1 MAILVDR
8 IQPLRLINS
17 KFYTPINKK
26 NKRFGSCIFLMAK
39 SFDGVKDIMDSPLVE
54 NLAMFSSYYV
64 EPNYSYYVT
73 PLRQVQSESG
83 ELLDYQPDLDL
94 VLEGDHIVTDD
105 YIQTCDHLILFGESV
120 EGPMTNKRLSKM
132 LYRERFRNRK
142 EIMAYY
148 DTIREKFP
156 NIVFTKLSIDKY
168 MNRNLF
174 YDLTY
179 YTDAFFTN
187 KYNKK
192 FPKDY
197 GTDILF
203 TLMARFVNDKRLGS
217 YTKKTVIVPVHD
229 WAKDADL
236 SSLFSITKDINIF
249 SIITRLYTTSS
260 YELEYFKGVDFIFLG
275 KTGWFKV
282 NFDDFDNYAI
292 SKFKQNIRKLIMRE
306 PVEDTERENKEE
318 IKIKVADAIEKQSGI
333 QINNVD
339 GSKTN
344 IVKDVRKADVLDMDK
359 PKEPETKPLDPQS
372 SKEEEKAQE
381 DVSNQL
387 NDIVNASSDEAEA
400 IKKAEEEVNLKVA
413 LLKAQETR
421 HTTIDIS
428 QARRKRMSLL
438 NDKFLKSSLNNK
450 PISQLLE
457 EEADQPL
464 RSTDIPEVQSID
476 EQWDGLKKVNFDK
489 QYDLDADIVRA
500 IHAFTENKTIPM
512 SIIKI
517 DKDDTSTSEDSVWT
531 YRVQLEDANGTR
543 HNLTFD
549 VPKLIDNRFM
559 RLRGN
564 DKTISG
570 QLINLPIIKTGP
582 TTSQLVTNYNKIMIN
597 KYGQQGKS
605 TNTTAA
611 IIRSLYK
618 ILENKYK
625 GCTTIKKIAIGSN
638 LKITAKY
645 ILPMEYIDISSQFSY
660 IEFKDGTK
668 ILFNQDELRNTPE
681 FKDPGE
687 GILAYGINTK
697 DKTVLAAED
706 DDVVRMINSKLMTDA
721 AYQEQFKKYYKQGK
735 TVAHAR
741 ASINQMNIPVI
752 CVMAYSV
759 GLSEALNRAKVQ
771 WNVYEKRPTA
781 TKNYIK
787 FKDGFLEYDDSPETS
802 LLVSGLFEINTEDY
816 TIAETNGVAMW
827 LDVLDQYGGRIKA
840 NGLDAFY
847 NLMMDPITV
856 EVCKKYNLPTD
867 YITALGYASS
877 LLADNQYNK
886 HTDITGNRFRT
897 NERLAH
903 FVYKSLATAYQLF
916 LAEYKNGRTDSK
928 MFMKR
933 SAVIDLT
940 LADSTASDLSILTP
954 LLEMETA
961 NTVTFKGLSG
971 LNSDRSYNL
980 EKRTYDKSMVNKLA
994 MSTGFAGNVGINRQ
1008 TTINMAINDTRGYI
1022 YNNKNEEGKM
1032 NDVNTLSITE
1042 ALTPFGST
1050 HDDPFRTA
1058 MTFIQTSK
1066 HGMRTRRSDPLLVT
1080 NGADQALPYMTS
1092 DTFAFKA
1099 KYKGVITELTDD
1111 YMIIRYPEQDMVEHV
1126 DLRNRIEK
1134 NSDGGF
1140 FVNLKLDTDLKVG
1153 SKVKPGDIVAY
1164 DKSSYSDNV
1173 GTGNLSYNIG
1183 TLAKIAIMNTDEG
1196 FEDSAIISDKLSGDM
1211 SSDVVLQIDVRLNK
1225 EDIVDFIAKV
1235 GTPVQEGDTLFTYQI
1250 ASEDETSNDILAKLK
1265 LDGDEAGDLGKI
1277 KVKSKVTGVLQGIK
1291 IYRTNELEELSPTL
1305 RKTVEDYESSINKTK
1320 KRLEKLNISTKEYD
1334 STGKLPATGKLK
1346 HAEDKV
1352 LIEFYVKYDDTM
1364 GVGDKLVYYSALKGV
1379 VKSIFPKGKE
1389 PVSEYRRDE
1398 KVHTL
1403 LATHSINGRM
1413 VGSVLIMAAMNK
1425 VLIELS
1431 RHVKDIMG
1439 IPWDPEL

>member
-39 SFDGVKDIMDSPLVE
+39 SFDGVKDIMESPLVE

-83 ELLDYQPDLDL
+83 ELLDYQPDLDI
-94 VLEGDHIVTDD
+94 VREGQSIINED
-105 YIQTCDHLILFGESV
+105 YIQTSDQLILFGEAV
-120 EGPMTNKRLSKM
+120 EGPMTNKRLAQM

-142 EIMAYY
+142 EVLAYY

-156 NIVFTKLSIDKY
+156 SIVLTKPSIDKY

-203 TLMARFVNDKRLGS
+203 TLMARFINDKRLSS

-229 WAKDADL
+229 WAKDTDL
-236 SSLFSITKDINIF
+236 SNIFNISKDINIF
-249 SIITRLYTTSS
+249 SIIARLYTTSS

-318 IKIKVADAIEKQSGI
+318 IKIKVADAIEKKSGI
-333 QINNVD
+333 QINNID
-339 GSKTN
+339 GSKSN
-344 IVKDVRKADVLDMDK
+344 IIKDTRKVDVLDMDK
-359 PKEPETKPLDPQS
+359 PKEPETKPLDPES

-387 NDIVNASSDEAEA
+387 NDIVNSSSDEAEA

-428 QARRKRMSLL
+428 QARRKRMDLL

-450 PISQLLE
+450 PISELLE
-457 EEADQPL
+457 DSAEQPL
-464 RSTDIPEVQSID
+464 RTTDIPQVQTID
-476 EQWDGLKKVNFDK
+476 DQWEGLKKVNFDK

-500 IHAFTENKTIPM
+500 IYAFTENKTIPM
-512 SIIKI
+512 SVLKI
-517 DKDDTSTSEDSVWT
+517 DKDDTSTSEDSIWT
-531 YRVQLEDANGTR
+531 YRVQFEDANGTR
-543 HNLTFD
+543 HSLTFD

-570 QLINLPIIKTGP
+570 QLINIPIIKTGP

-605 TNTTAA
+605 TNTTTA
-611 IIRSLYK
+611 IIRSLNK
-618 ILENKYK
+618 ILEEKYK
-625 GCTTIKKIAIGSN
+625 GCTTIKKIATGSN

-645 ILPMEYIDISSQFSY
+645 ILPMEYIDMASQFSY

-668 ILFNQDELRNTPE
+668 ILFNQDELRNAPE
-681 FKDPGE
+681 YKDPGS
-687 GILAYGINTK
+687 GMLAYGVNTK

-706 DDVVRMINSKLMTDA
+706 DDVVAMINSKLMTDTVS
-721 AYQEQFKKYYKQGK
+721 QEQFKKYYKQGK

-771 WNVYEKRPTA
+771 WNVQEKRPTA
-781 TKNYIK
+781 TRNYIK
-787 FKDGFLEYDDSPETS
+787 FKDGFLEYDSSPETS

-856 EVCKKYNLPTD
+856 DVCRKYNLPTD

-903 FVYKSLATAYQLF
+903 FVYKSLATSYQLF

-933 SAVIDLT
+933 SAVVDLT

-1022 YNNKNEEGKM
+1022 YNNKNEESKM

-1042 ALTPFGST
+1042 ALTPLGTT

-1099 KYKGVITELTDD
+1099 KYNGVIDELTDD
-1111 YMIIRYPEQDMVEHV
+1111 YMIIRYIDQGIVEHV

-1153 SKVKPGDIVAY
+1153 AKVKAGDIVAY

-1196 FEDSAIISDKLSGDM
+1196 FEDSAIISDKLSEDM
-1211 SSDVVLQIDVRLNK
+1211 SSDVLLQMDVRLNK

-1250 ASEDETSNDILAKLK
+1250 ASDDETSNDILAKLK
-1265 LDGDEAGDLGKI
+1265 IDGEEVNDLGKI
-1277 KVKSKVTGVLQGIK
+1277 KIKSKVTGVLQGIK
-1291 IYRTNELEELSPTL
+1291 IYRTNELEELSPSL
-1305 RKTVEDYESSINKTK
+1305 RKTVSDYEANINKTK

-1334 STGKLPATGKLK
+1334 STGKLPTTGKLK

-1352 LIEFYVKYDDTM
+1352 LIEFYIKYEDTM

-1389 PVSEYRRDE
+1389 PVSEYRKDE

-1403 LATHSINGRM
+1403 LATHSVNGRM